1 MGKKR
6 YKLADSFRQDT
17 SNDGRFKGFSQLN
30 DEELKLFER
39 FINGFIQDWPLPGR
53 NKESWLDSTNTPIP
67 GTEDYQRLNIWHYH
81 CGPFAASATGAPFTH
96 KLQRN
101 LRGETSAAVIHY
113 RKVDDDTII
122 ILAFSPEHI
131 PFPQLDLNETP

>member
-1 MGKKR
+1 MAIQNVEMDEAFLGGSR
-6 YKLADSFRQDT
+6 DNQE
-17 SNDGRFKGFSQLN
+17 FKDWPRLSA
-30 DEELKLFER
+30 EERERVKR
-39 FINGFIQDWPLPGR
+39 FIRAVLKEDLLPGR

-67 GTEDYQRLNIWHYH
+67 GTEDYRRLNIWHYH
-81 CGPFAASATGAPFTH
+81 CGPFAASATGAYFTH
-96 KLQRN
+96 NLQRN

-122 ILAFSPEHI
+122 ILAFSPNHI